1 MSDKLWFKFAAGEGS
16 HLLRAKNLGTDEQE
30 VLLDG
35 ALVEAPPG
43 TLTFTGP
50 AATLLELQYLGDGQ
64 WTLMVDGHEAQ
75 RYTPNS
81 ATLAPPQICWW
92 RFGIT
97 GTGTH
102 HVRAADVGT
111 PQQQIWIDGVPLDAP
126 PGTMSFTG
134 PGACLLELIQ
144 REDGQWMLV
153 CDGYPLEQHN
163 PANDSGEPSLVWQFA
178 LAEGHH
184 LLAVRQVG
192 KRGQQFFLDGADLQV
207 PEGAFE
213 FTGPGRGRSLVLN
226 CIVNFD
232 GFMPKVKDIVT
243 SMCQRQRNQRKL

>member
-1 MSDKLWFKFAAGEGS
+1 
-16 HLLRAKNLGTDEQE
+16 
-30 VLLDG
+30 
-35 ALVEAPPG
+35 
-43 TLTFTGP
+43 
-50 AATLLELQYLGDGQ
+50 
-64 WTLMVDGHEAQ
+64 MVDGHEAQ

-184 LLAVRQVG
+184 LLAVTELRQVSSSSWMG
-192 KRGQQFFLDGADLQV
+192 LTCRCRRAPLNSRVQAAVGRSS
-207 PEGAFE
+207 
-213 FTGPGRGRSLVLN
+213 PGRSVRSPAEVERRR
-226 CIVNFD
+226 VDPF
-232 GFMPKVKDIVT
+232 
-243 SMCQRQRNQRKL
+243 RKWASTNGTCF